1 MNVPEDRR
9 KQLAGFADWLRLR
22 RLAPGHRIPYLVQWV
37 DRFLR
42 LSASRPKESWRDTL
56 RVFLED
62 LGEGRAAAWQIR
74 QAGEAVSLF
83 RGQYTASRESNAA
96 VHDPP
101 ENEPFDRSAALPEMR
116 RLLELRHYATRT
128 QRSYLG
134 WAKRYLDYLGPR
146 AARPPDSA
154 DAQAFL
160 SQLAT
165 RGRVAASTQNQAFN
179 ALLFL
184 HRNVLGADLG
194 DMSATVR
201 ARRGRK
207 LPVVLSI
214 EEVRAVMHRLHGTSR
229 IMLELVYGAGLR
241 LNELVTLRVKDIDF
255 EAGTITLRSA
265 KGDQDRVTLMP
276 RRVRPSL
283 SNHLEAVKRLHER
296 DLTVGAGAVLLPHA
310 LRRKYPNAE
319 REWRWQF
326 AFPSAT
332 LAPDPDGKMIRRW
345 HVSPST
351 VQKGMKS
358 AVSQAGIAKPASVHT
373 LRHSFATHLLL
384 KGVDIRRIQE
394 LLGHKSVETTMIYT
408 HVLPSIAPDVGSP
421 LDDL

>member
-1 MNVPEDRR
+1 
-9 KQLAGFADWLRLR
+9 
-22 RLAPGHRIPYLVQWV
+22 
-37 DRFLR
+37 
-42 LSASRPKESWRDTL
+42 
-56 RVFLED
+56 
-62 LGEGRAAAWQIR
+62 
-74 QAGEAVSLF
+74 
-83 RGQYTASRESNAA
+83 
-96 VHDPP
+96 
-101 ENEPFDRSAALPEMR
+101 
-116 RLLELRHYATRT
+116 
-128 QRSYLG
+128 
-134 WAKRYLDYLGPR
+134 
-146 AARPPDSA
+146 
-154 DAQAFL
+154 
-160 SQLAT
+160 
-165 RGRVAASTQNQAFN
+165 
-179 ALLFL
+179 
-184 HRNVLGADLG
+184 
-194 DMSATVR
+194 
-201 ARRGRK
+201 
-207 LPVVLSI
+207 VVLSI

-373 LRHSFATHLLL
+373 LRHQLRNPSAPEGSRHTAHPGALGTQERRDNHDLYTCIAIHRTRCWESPGRL
-384 KGVDIRRIQE
+384 VTLGVAHASIVLRKLERNLSIP
-394 LLGHKSVETTMIYT
+394 TT
-408 HVLPSIAPDVGSP
+408 SKWGSP
-421 LDDL
+421 FGICFSSLPNECVTSGCHRRSLHLVIPPHGRQICQAAPA